1 MEMGGRV
8 IERMRNQLKIKTHQG
23 KLVILDLPRGGPAP
37 TKEENDSDLSASDSE
52 SLDEELVGEECQ
64 DTRGYGADFFKQI
77 DFDEV
82 SSESSSDESDELSM
96 SSPMDSRP
104 LTMFRRKTNVLFE
117 KKSEAVISKLKAIAE
132 NNEEANSNEM
142 LSAIE
147 HLKTELKAAYSEV
160 EKLTKVNNNR
170 RKGDFHL
177 SFLFS
182 SPLIRKKNNN
192 IEEVSQINY
201 L

>member
-1 MEMGGRV
+1 
-8 IERMRNQLKIKTHQG
+8 
-23 KLVILDLPRGGPAP
+23 
-37 TKEENDSDLSASDSE
+37 
-52 SLDEELVGEECQ
+52 
-64 DTRGYGADFFKQI
+64 
-77 DFDEV
+77 
-82 SSESSSDESDELSM
+82 
-96 SSPMDSRP
+96 MDSRP

-182 SPLIRKKNNN
+182 IPLIRKKNNN

-201 L
+201 LRELDWIEQVFKSSSLQINYKIGVATNEHLRKEILEGPIVLHFSGHGIKNTKEFMGD